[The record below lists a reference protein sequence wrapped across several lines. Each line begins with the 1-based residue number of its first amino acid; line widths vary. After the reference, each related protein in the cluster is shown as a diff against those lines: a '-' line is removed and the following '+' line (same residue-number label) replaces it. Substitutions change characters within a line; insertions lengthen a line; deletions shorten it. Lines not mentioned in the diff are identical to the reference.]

1 MVSRKIAVF
10 AIGSIGSAVL
20 GLITLPIITWFYSAE
35 DVGRIAMLQVASNFC
50 VLLFCLGLDQAYV
63 REYHEEKN
71 RSALLKSCLFP
82 GLFFLLLSC
91 SFLFF
96 YDASILSDFMY
107 EKSDGLLAYL
117 TMLCF
122 VFALV
127 SRFLSLILRMQE
139 RALAFSL
146 TQISPKILFD
156 RHCVIFCFFHTGLF
170 CKFISGASNIYV
182 YDHVYFCLEYPW

>member
-82 GLFFLLLSC
+82 GLFF
-91 SFLFF
+91 F
-96 YDASILSDFMY
+96 
-107 EKSDGLLAYL
+107 
-117 TMLCF
+117 CF
-122 VFALV
+122 CLV
-127 SRFLSLILRMQE
+127 L
-139 RALAFSL
+139 
-146 TQISPKILFD
+146 
-156 RHCVIFCFFHTGLF
+156 FCFFMMHRYFLILCTR
-170 CKFISGASNIYV
+170 KAMV
-182 YDHVYFCLEYPW
+182 YLPI

>member
-63 REYHEEKN
+63 REYHEEK
-71 RSALLKSCLFP
+71 KSLGIIEILSFPRVVFFCFCLV
-82 GLFFLLLSC
+82 LFC
-91 SFLFF
+91 FF

-146 TQISPKILFD
+146 TQISPKILFFD
-156 RHCVIFCFFHTGLF
+156 RHCVIFLFFPYRPL
-170 CKFISGASNIYV
+170 
-182 YDHVYFCLEYPW
+182 L

>member
-96 YDASILSDFMY
+96 YDASI
-107 EKSDGLLAYL
+107 
-117 TMLCF
+117 
-122 VFALV
+122 
-127 SRFLSLILRMQE
+127 
-139 RALAFSL
+139 
-146 TQISPKILFD
+146 
-156 RHCVIFCFFHTGLF
+156 
-170 CKFISGASNIYV
+170 
-182 YDHVYFCLEYPW
+182 